1 MSFFKERDKLIP
13 VGILVAL
20 VLIVTQNL
28 VLSYIDSKKVKP
40 VAFYKNES
48 YQACI
53 ESQSQKITQITP
65 DELAN
70 CAKLARE
77 LHQ

>member
-20 VLIVTQNL
+20 VLIVVQN
-28 VLSYIDSKKVKP
+28 VALSYIDAKRVKP

-48 YQACI
+48 YETCI
-53 ESQSQKITQITP
+53 KSQSRKITQITP

-70 CAKLARE
+70 CVKLARE